1 MVKCQEMVMEEKS
14 QQLKSERSQAKVD
27 PSQKSEPQIYSA
39 YNNLTQSYVFVSHKS
54 ILDP

>member
-1 MVKCQEMVMEEKS
+1 MEEKS